1 MLLGLLVFLNEP
13 AQDCAYFIDIEEKSK
28 EYNRNLQKNYSLAIT
43 DAKSLAP
50 TVIQMAAFTLIF
62 SMSMVAEV
70 SSQLKTLA
78 FRSFHTSHIISMAR
92 LRIAFF
98 GTPGV
103 VAMFNHQVSAL
114 SLGLQ
119 AFGVKSG

>member
-1 MLLGLLVFLNEP
+1 VLLGLLVFLNEP

-78 FRSFHTSHIISMAR
+78 FRSFHTSHIISTAR
-92 LRIAFF
+92 LRTTFF
-98 GTPGV
+98 GTLGMVP
-103 VAMFNHQVSAL
+103 MFNHQVSAL
-114 SLGLQ
+114 LLGLQ
-119 AFGVKSG
+119 TFGFSSG